1 MDVKTH
7 RVGTAFNMPNLTSV
21 ERLARFYEDDSNY
34 FLLLLVKYDIA
45 GIKVEVKTV
54 HFVPIEF
61 LNWECLTVGALG
73 WGQIQIANAN
83 QVTIKTGYSRKTWM
97 LELCDVMLDFYPRE
111 ITKIGNRIG
120 YFEAV
125 RDRWRTKEE

>member
-1 MDVKTH
+1 
-7 RVGTAFNMPNLTSV
+7 
-21 ERLARFYEDDSNY
+21 
-34 FLLLLVKYDIA
+34 
-45 GIKVEVKTV
+45 
-54 HFVPIEF
+54 
-61 LNWECLTVGALG
+61 
-73 WGQIQIANAN
+73 
-83 QVTIKTGYSRKTWM
+83 M